1 MKYRHLDRIMLDALL
16 AGLLAILPVYYLAK
30 TSITLTQLI
39 VRLFGPEPTHLSEVL
54 SQGLWYCAL
63 LVGLS
68 CYLYYVAKRFDQ
80 YISDHHEQWLVF
92 GVMLIPMMAVIV
104 VVFISPVQR
113 VVNVEVTDT
122 VGVTPEVDT
131 FTVSFLLHPAV
142 LIPVTMYEVVTVG
155 LAVGLAKV
163 VLFKPAPGLHK

>member
-1 MKYRHLDRIMLDALL
+1 MAVVGEKKGPTVIA
-16 AGLLAILPVYYLAK
+16 APVCPPGIQTYTIA
-30 TSITLTQLI
+30 
-39 VRLFGPEPTHLSEVL
+39 PAEV
-54 SQGLWYCAL
+54 
-63 LVGLS
+63 
-68 CYLYYVAKRFDQ
+68 
-80 YISDHHEQWLVF
+80 
-92 GVMLIPMMAVIV
+92 AVIV